1 MELKQKP
8 EVKHNIFTRVAIYR
22 YELRMENLIRKI
34 KHIRETAKKDRACR
48 IIQRKWL
55 EIFYRPEG
63 MCASLLAEHYKL
75 LWAVREE
82 MRQVN
87 NV

>member
-1 MELKQKP
+1 
-8 EVKHNIFTRVAIYR
+8 
-22 YELRMENLIRKI
+22 MENLIRKI
-34 KHIRETAKKDRACR
+34 KHIRETAKKNRACI

-75 LWAVREE
+75 LWAIREE
-82 MRQVN
+82 TRQVN